1 VQPADVRK
9 RLQKL
14 LPTYMLPSRWHVLD
28 VLPKNVNG
36 KIDRRRLREHFEAEA
51 ADETPAAVAP

>member
-1 VQPADVRK
+1 
-9 RLQKL
+9 
-14 LPTYMLPSRWHVLD
+14 MLPSRWHVLD

-51 ADETPAAVAP
+51 ADETPATVKS